1 MTGAMTDEQIREA
14 IDALPPR
21 RVNDLSRVLVGALVE
36 RVERGERALEELD
49 AHKTE
54 IDRLL
59 NEQRAFVERIRELE
73 AQLASKD

>member
-1 MTGAMTDEQIREA
+1 MTGTMTDEQIREA

-36 RVERGERALEELD
+36 RVERGDRAIAELD

-59 NEQRAFVERIRELE
+59 TEQRAFVERIRELE

>member
-1 MTGAMTDEQIREA
+1 MTDDQIREA
-14 IDALPPR
+14 IDALPPS
-21 RVNDLSRVLVGALVE
+21 RVNDLSRVLVSALVE
-36 RVERGERALEELD
+36 RVERGERAIEELD

-73 AQLASKD
+73 AQLAFKD

>member
-1 MTGAMTDEQIREA
+1 MNAEPTTEEALAKAM
-14 IDALPPR
+14 
-21 RVNDLSRVLVGALVE
+21 
-36 RVERGERALEELD
+36 EELD